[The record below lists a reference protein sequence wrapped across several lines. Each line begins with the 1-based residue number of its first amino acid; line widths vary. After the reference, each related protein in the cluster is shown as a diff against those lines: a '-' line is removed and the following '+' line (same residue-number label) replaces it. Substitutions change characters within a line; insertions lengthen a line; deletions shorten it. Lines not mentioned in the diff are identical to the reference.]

1 MRIIKSFNL
10 FEFKINE
17 NVYRPYVK
25 SLENLESYKR
35 IAEWS
40 EINIQQSQDGKITKI
55 TIYPN
60 GDDDTVLKYELR
72 EMPSSQSS
80 DMVKIG
86 VYGFKDFEWEYIMGY
101 SVSNVSDYESML
113 SGIEKRVLKDLY
125 NIDIGQRNFLS
136 SVENL
141 EPVEDCKNPDLMRS
155 LISRIPEW
163 KVAKFF
169 KDNPTMIYMLHSC
182 PDLKKKVMDKAGISD
197 FSNIGRALKRGFI

>member
-1 MRIIKSFNL
+1 MKIIKSFNL
-10 FEFKINE
+10 FGFKINE

-60 GDDDTVLKYELR
+60 GKDDTVLKYELK
-72 EMPSSQSS
+72 EWTIQSG
-80 DMVKIG
+80 DRVKIG
-86 VYGFKDFEWEYIMGY
+86 VYEFKDFEWEYVMGY
-101 SVSNVSDYESML
+101 SVSNVSDYESMF

-125 NIDIGQRNFLS
+125 SIDIGQRNFLS

-141 EPVEDCKNPDLMRS
+141 EPIEDCKNPDLMRS

-163 KVAKFF
+163 KVVKFF